1 MTPVHPIETSS
12 PARRSRDRRSANGRS
27 RAVFQVPS
35 DEATADA
42 ERLASP
48 RPAPS
53 MALVALEAGS
63 RFDVKYANQ
72 SSHAFV
78 ENVTRALRAPL
89 RVTGWFLDLSV

>member
-12 PARRSRDRRSANGRS
+12 STRRPRDRRAANGRP

-35 DEATADA
+35 DEAAADA

-48 RPAPS
+48 RPTPS
-53 MALVALEAGS
+53 TALVALEAGS
-63 RFDVKYANQ
+63 RFDIMYANE

-78 ENVTRALRAPL
+78 ENVTRVLRAPL